1 MAFEWWLPTVLDGSV
16 TVAADDEVILFDSS
30 GSIDGGV
37 GNTET
42 TVEVVVVCRVGDDN
56 IDIPTLAVY
65 IGLMTGETG
74 EPSMAAA
81 VF

>member
-1 MAFEWWLPTVLDGSV
+1 MAVEWLPTVLDGSV
-16 TVAADDEVILFDSS
+16 TVATDDEVMLFAS

-42 TVEVVVVCRVGDDN
+42 TVAVVVACCRVGDDN
-56 IDIPTLAVY
+56 IDRPTLAVY
-65 IGLMTGETG
+65 AGLVTGETG